1 MHTDSTLLVNYLRFP
16 KNSDI
21 SVKWVIQDIFD
32 ALPRHHVGV
41 IFLRFPDCKSNK
53 HMISLPIYVLVVF
66 LLTPFKLLVQ
76 FHDVKKKRH
85 EMRGRDG
92 CALMIDCTF
101 FDSMT
106 IAIKQNRHGIKLN
119 NPAD

>member
-66 LLTPFKLLVQ
+66 LLKLLVQ
-76 FHDVKKKRH
+76 FHDVKKKGMKCAG
-85 EMRGRDG
+85 EMDV
-92 CALMIDCTF
+92 
-101 FDSMT
+101 
-106 IAIKQNRHGIKLN
+106 H
-119 NPAD
+119 